1 MRKRGAISRNG
12 GRVSVTPGI
21 EFTRSGKVKRDDE

>member
-1 MRKRGAISRNG
+1 MRGAISRVN

-21 EFTRSGKVKRDDE
+21 SFSKGGAVSGSGAG